1 MFEYSY
7 NDHYKWGFN
16 DNFFNRPEREG
27 WFQVQLGSCERPHG
41 TFREECINSARL
53 LGERLDKPIRAGLSG
68 GSDSQVVCLS
78 LMEAGV
84 PFTPT
89 ALRLN
94 SMDGRFLNKFDID
107 GAFEFCEKHNL
118 ELDVVEL
125 DLDYWYTRR
134 YMQLVNDYCIISPE
148 ISVQLY
154 LVEKFRDT
162 HCYINGGGDPMI
174 FKKTD
179 EDGVSSLC
187 YELGPTPIEQ
197 YMMDEGIH
205 GCLKFFMYTPE
216 QIASYFDHPIFHMY
230 NASRDS
236 MRDLSSYGYFTNVI
250 KPMMYAQEFPELISR
265 VKNTGFEKY
274 PFMQAVRHYTQRMND
289 YINPK
294 AKMVKWKY
302 EEILDHLNN
311 GGGEVK
317 VWRSIDEKT
326 YYG

>member
-7 NDHYKWGFN
+7 KDHYKWGFN
-16 DNFFNRPEREG
+16 DNFFNKPEREG

-41 TFREECINSARL
+41 TFREECVNSARL

-89 ALRLN
+89 ALKLN

-107 GAFEFCEKHNL
+107 GAVEFCDKHNL
-118 ELDVVEL
+118 KLDVVEL
-125 DLDYWYTRR
+125 DLDFWYTQR
-134 YMQLVNDYCIISPE
+134 YMQLVHDYCIISPE

-179 EDGVSSLC
+179 EDGQTALW

-216 QIASYFDHPIFHMY
+216 QIAAFLDHPVMHYY
-230 NASRDS
+230 NGARDAIRDGASY
-236 MRDLSSYGYFTNVI
+236 MYFTYCI
-250 KPMMYAQEFPELISR
+250 KAMMYANEWPEL
-265 VKNTGFEKY
+265 VKRKKYTGFEGY
-274 PFMQAVRHYTQRMND
+274 PYLNVVRKLIYKMND
-289 YINPK
+289 HINPK

-302 EEILDHLNN
+302 EEILAHLNSCT
-311 GGGEVK
+311 GEVK
-317 VWRSIDEKT
+317 SWRSIDET
-326 YYG
+326 NYYG